1 MDSRLTIL
9 EINILFMAYA
19 GWDESCTLHLPTRI
33 MNFLTYKNVLTYPAL
48 F

>member
-9 EINILFMAYA
+9 EINILFVADA
-19 GWDESCTLHLPTRI
+19 GWDESFILHLPTRI
-33 MNFLTYKNVLTYPAL
+33 KNFLTYKNVLTYPAL